1 MKSQLKFDSERVAS
15 SSPRPCS
22 PLLGKRVRASDGT
35 VGTIVEIAK
44 TPRHHLTV
52 FHVQTDDER
61 EAALFSHQFEVLK
74 ANAELTHPDPKPK
87 DHE

>member
-1 MKSQLKFDSERVAS
+1 MKPPTEIDSKRVAS

-22 PLLGKRVRASDGT
+22 PLLGKRVRATDGN

-44 TPRHHLTV
+44 THRYHLTV

-61 EAALFSHQFEVLK
+61 EAALFSHEFEVLK
-74 ANAELTHPDPKPK
+74 ANA
-87 DHE
+87 